1 MYFQAEE
8 ELRAREAASASKLA
22 PVVEGEEPNSENQP
36 PADDASKEGEQPPA
50 EVQSMP
56 KC

>member
-56 KC
+56 